1 MKEIIGELIK
11 EEVRKKGLT
20 QEQFSGMMNMSLRTT
35 ANLFNKEHLPHDQL
49 IKASKVLERDFIKD
63 YLEYIYDSNPE
74 INDLRILEEPGIPYK
89 KDATKE
95 HEISLQVNIF
105 GKIEKIETEFASLLK
120 VIKKEAENR
129 GMHLG

>member
-20 QEQFSGMMNMSLRTT
+20 QEQFAGMMNMSLRTT

-49 IKASKVLERDFIKD
+49 IKASKVLERNFVKE

-74 INDLRILEEPGIPYK
+74 INDLRMLEEPGTPYI
-89 KDATKE
+89 KDAIKE

-120 VIKKEAENR
+120 VIKKEAESR